1 MNKTLKETYN
11 SLLDNLK
18 EQNIPEIE
26 LRMLLCEVN
35 GIEDMSSFYLK
46 NNEPVKDEELFQS
59 YLARLLSGEPVQY
72 IINKA
77 YFYGSTF
84 YVDQNVLIPRM
95 ETEELVQAALKEIKS
110 HYPNPK
116 VIDIGT
122 GSGCIIISLAK
133 NTFGTYAGIEIS
145 RPAIEIAK
153 KNAEL
158 LKANINFYESDL
170 LQETIKRKERYDIII
185 GNPPYIINKKE
196 IDKRTIEYEPK
207 NALYPDKDVYEFYK
221 DLLLQSRLVLNEN
234 GMIMLE
240 IGYDMKDKLEAIA
253 KDVYPN
259 KNVEFIKDINDKY
272 RIIKIR

>member
-11 SLLDNLK
+11 SLLDSLK

-35 GIEDMSSFYLK
+35 GIEDMSSFYLR
-46 NNEPVKDEELFQS
+46 NDEPVKDEELFQS

-133 NTFGTYAGIEIS
+133 NAFGTYTGVEIS

-158 LKANINFYESDL
+158 LKANIIFYESDL
-170 LQETIKRKERYDIII
+170 FQETIKRKERYDIII

-221 DLLLQSRLVLNEN
+221 DLLIQSRLVLNEN

-253 KDVYPN
+253 KEVYPN
-259 KNVEFIKDINDKY
+259 KNVEFIKDINNKY